1 MSRQP
6 REIELMKDFSQ
17 KPVRLLGTDL
27 DGTLLNH
34 LGQISKSNL
43 TAITRARKYKIISIV
58 STARSINSTRQIASA
73 GGLGPLAVCQN
84 GATVYDLRNNRLIS
98 HTPIEQDLAGSI
110 ILKIREQI
118 PGVIFAIEKL
128 ERFIPEHDFFAP
140 AATGLFEDPINDV
153 LNEVDRPITK
163 IICKHSHLAHDELK
177 EIAENACGNL
187 VTTTSAGAEWVDF
200 QALGTSKATGLAHAG
215 QVLGFDQAESAAIGD
230 QSNDVPMLIWAN
242 YSAATANANDD
253 AKAAANWQAPANTEN
268 GVAAFIEHLIDK
280 FNS

>member
-1 MSRQP
+1 MN
-6 REIELMKDFSQ
+6 DFSQ

-34 LGQISKSNL
+34 LGHISKSNL
-43 TAITRARKYKIISIV
+43 NAITKARKHQITSII
-58 STARSINSTRQIASA
+58 STARSIKSTRQIAFA

-84 GATVYDLRNNRLIS
+84 GAAIYDLSNDRLIS
-98 HTPIEQDLAGSI
+98 HTPIEQNLAGSI
-110 ILKIREQI
+110 ILKIREQV

-128 ERFIPEHDFFAP
+128 ERFIPEHNFFASSVP
-140 AATGLFEDPINDV
+140 GLFEDPINDV
-153 LNEVDRPITK
+153 LSEVDGPITK
-163 IICKHSHLAHDELK
+163 IICKHSQLSHNELK

-187 VTTTSAGAEWVDF
+187 VTTTSAGTDWVDF

-215 QVLGFDQAESAAIGD
+215 QILGLDQTESAAIGD

-242 YSAATANANDD
+242 YSAATANANEE
-253 AKAAANWQAPANTEN
+253 AKAAANWLAPANTEN
-268 GVAAFIEHLIDK
+268 GVAAFIHHLIDK